1 MCILPNLVGT
11 PRTHEVGVEFPGA
24 AKGVQQLSVQ

>member
-1 MCILPNLVGT
+1 VGT

-24 AKGVQQLSVQ
+24 AKGVQQSSVQ